1 MEDSVLSGPPVPSPW
16 PLMTPASDQSS
27 PPGPGCPLAQI
38 MRLLSCLFPF
48 SGFPP
53 ARGPLRPARPA
64 RRPRGSPTLPAEHPA
79 GVPSTAAGT
88 GGIHPLVSSR
98 KEAGQPSTQPSAPGG
113 SSCGGLSGL
122 PPPLLSGTASP
133 QVGKLRPSR
142 SGGWQFLPTASSA
155 SLPARIRQP

>member
-1 MEDSVLSGPPVPSPW
+1 
-16 PLMTPASDQSS
+16 
-27 PPGPGCPLAQI
+27 

-53 ARGPLRPARPA
+53 ARGPLRPA

-133 QVGKLRPSR
+133 QVGDQIGAGERALTVECSMDGIGVQRRAGGPVPAVHKRKTNSGKKNKHTR
-142 SGGWQFLPTASSA
+142 S
-155 SLPARIRQP
+155 